1 MFSKIGLSN
10 KFQLVRFSKLISVNT
25 KILVTINLIFDV
37 GEKTSQTRTH
47 MRSNPTD

>member
-37 GEKTSQTRTH
+37 GEKSIPHTH
-47 MRSNPTD
+47 THEIKSH